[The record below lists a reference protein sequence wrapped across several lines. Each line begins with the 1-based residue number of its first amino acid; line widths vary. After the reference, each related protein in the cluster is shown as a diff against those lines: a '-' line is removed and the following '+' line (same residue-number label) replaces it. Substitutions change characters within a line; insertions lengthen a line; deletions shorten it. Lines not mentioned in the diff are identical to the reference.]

1 MNKNA
6 LPEKTGRIR
15 RWMLVLCSGI
25 LMAVMAA
32 VALPELQRPP
42 AVETAAQNPTQ
53 APEEEDPLKQFR
65 LEREQL
71 RAMQLAQ
78 LNDIIYGEKTDEET
92 RAMAQRQLLEL
103 TDWMEKEVTIE
114 GVLRSRGFEDA
125 LATVHT
131 DSVNVLVRCE
141 SITQQQTAV
150 ILDLVLAETGV
161 SGGNVKLIPIN

>member
-32 VALPELQRPP
+32 VALPELQR
-42 AVETAAQNPTQ
+42 ASRSGDCRAESTQ

-78 LNDIIYGEKTDEET
+78 LNDIIYGKKPT
-92 RAMAQRQLLEL
+92 RKPAR
-103 TDWMEKEVTIE
+103 WPK
-114 GVLRSRGFEDA
+114 GSF
-125 LATVHT
+125 
-131 DSVNVLVRCE
+131 SN
-141 SITQQQTAV
+141 
-150 ILDLVLAETGV
+150 
-161 SGGNVKLIPIN
+161 

>member
-42 AVETAAQNPTQ
+42 AVQTVAQSPTQ
-53 APEEEDPLKQFR
+53 APEEDPLEQFR

-141 SITQQQTAV
+141 AMTQQQTAV